1 MKNYK
6 SNKVKKL
13 LSIICTAMLLV
24 SCNQKQN
31 TKESQTKALTMNTNN
46 VKKEHT
52 MENLKAGKNSVTF
65 TSFGVELA
73 GDLYLPEGFDP
84 SKKYKAIVS
93 ASPFPQVKGQV
104 MATYGPE
111 MAARGFVFLGFDYLG
126 MGDSPA
132 LPGEHKK
139 SRYMFRLIEN
149 TWDAV
154 SYLGTLPFVE
164 EINGLGVCQGGSII
178 ASAAVTDH
186 RMKKIAMVSG
196 MMAADGFQW
205 LGKEITNPMIAAA
218 NASMQKQYET
228 GAPDY
233 HAPFGLDDTM
243 TKEEFVAT
251 AAYPAMA
258 EETYSYYGKDGL
270 KGPGTVKNDS
280 NIHIADQA
288 MQSLIS
294 IGEAYADKIIQPTIV
309 VYGPNA
315 ATAIC
320 STAFIDKLTNN
331 PEVLAF
337 DEFSHVDFY
346 WKPEAVKACT
356 DAVAEFFNN

>member
-1 MKNYK
+1 MNLIKKTIMGLMLMAITFNVLAQNSKNLKTNTMK
-6 SNKVKKL
+6 
-13 LSIICTAMLLV
+13 
-24 SCNQKQN
+24 
-31 TKESQTKALTMNTNN
+31 
-46 VKKEHT
+46 
-52 MENLKAGKNSVTF
+52 NLKAGKNEVTF
-65 TSFGVELA
+65 RSFGVELA
-73 GDLYLPEGFDP
+73 GDLYLPEDFDP
-84 SKKYKAIVS
+84 NKKYKAIVS

-132 LPGEHKK
+132 LPGEFKK

-196 MMAADGFQW
+196 MMAADAFQW
-205 LGKEITNPMIAAA
+205 LGREVTDAQIAAA

-228 GAPDY
+228 GEPDY
-233 HAPFGLDDTM
+233 HAPFGLDDEM
-243 TKEEFVAT
+243 TKEEFVG
-251 AAYPAMA
+251 AAAFPPMA
-258 EETYSYYGKDGL
+258 EETYSYYGKDGV
-270 KGPGTVKNDS
+270 KGPGSVKNAS

-294 IGEAYADKIIQPTIV
+294 IGEAYADKIVQPSLVI
-309 VYGPNA
+309 YGTNA
-315 ATAIC
+315 
-320 STAFIDKLTNN
+320 STAPCSIQFIEKLTNEN
-331 PEVLAF
+331 EVLAF
-337 DEFSHVDFY
+337 DQFSHVDFY
-346 WKPEAVKACT
+346 YKPEAVKVST
-356 DAVAEFFNN
+356 DAVAEFFNK

>member
-1 MKNYK
+1 MKQIIAIF
-6 SNKVKKL
+6 
-13 LSIICTAMLLV
+13 SIIALAT
-24 SCNQKQN
+24 SCKQN
-31 TKESQTKALTMNTNN
+31 QEQKSITDNTIIHKTTNTMG
-46 VKKEHT
+46 
-52 MENLKAGKNSVTF
+52 NLKAGKNSITF
-65 TSFGVELA
+65 TSFGVQLA
-73 GDLYLPEGFDP
+73 GDLYLPKGFDP
-84 SKKYKAIVS
+84 NKKYKAIVS

-205 LGKEITNPMIAAA
+205 LGKEVTN
-218 NASMQKQYET
+218 
-228 GAPDY
+228 
-233 HAPFGLDDTM
+233 L
-243 TKEEFVAT
+243 
-251 AAYPAMA
+251 
-258 EETYSYYGKDGL
+258 
-270 KGPGTVKNDS
+270 
-280 NIHIADQA
+280 
-288 MQSLIS
+288 
-294 IGEAYADKIIQPTIV
+294 
-309 VYGPNA
+309 
-315 ATAIC
+315 
-320 STAFIDKLTNN
+320 
-331 PEVLAF
+331 
-337 DEFSHVDFY
+337 
-346 WKPEAVKACT
+346 
-356 DAVAEFFNN
+356 